1 MIFHDIS
8 RVLGSTALLPTNAKV
23 GAVYAQRSTQAG
35 LRLIPSPMIC
45 PKLLTLNRMKREQ
58 PDF

>member
-23 GAVYAQRSTQAG
+23 GAVYAQRCAQAG
-35 LRLIPSPMIC
+35 LRLILVANDLS
-45 PKLLTLNRMKREQ
+45 
-58 PDF
+58 